1 MPWRKQDV
9 KNVRYEFVLRALSG
23 GIPFVDLCREYEIQP
38 KTGYKWK
45 ERFLQEGMAGLA
57 DRSRR
62 PHSSPNQ
69 LQEAVVCELVRLK
82 RAHVGWG
89 PRKIRELYVRAHP
102 GMEVPSE
109 SSIKRVLEKS
119 GLVQKRRRRRPVP
132 PGNLQRREQSQ
143 EPNDIWTVDFKGWWY
158 TVGGERCEP
167 LTVRDDFTRYVLC
180 ASVPGNA
187 RSETVRQEFER
198 LFTRYGLPRTIRS
211 DNGRPFAMSRAPLG
225 LSRLSAWWLALGIHL
240 DRIDRGC
247 PSQNG
252 RHERLHRDI
261 ACELE
266 NQIEGG
272 LEAQAAALE
281 VWRRTFNHERP
292 HEALGMRCPAELYRQ
307 SPRKY
312 RGTPDRMDYPGGYR
326 QRKVNGAG
334 QITIDGV
341 RIRLTQSLQGWN
353 VGLQPRR
360 HPRQLTVYFG
370 KLSLGW
376 IDLET
381 ESFHVVDSV
390 VDEPGQEAEAVL

>member
-1 MPWRKQDV
+1 
-9 KNVRYEFVLRALSG
+9 
-23 GIPFVDLCREYEIQP
+23 
-38 KTGYKWK
+38 
-45 ERFLQEGMAGLA
+45 
-57 DRSRR
+57 
-62 PHSSPNQ
+62 
-69 LQEAVVCELVRLK
+69 
-82 RAHVGWG
+82 
-89 PRKIRELYVRAHP
+89 
-102 GMEVPSE
+102 ME
-109 SSIKRVLEKS
+109 
-119 GLVQKRRRRRPVP
+119 
-132 PGNLQRREQSQ
+132 SQ

-158 TVGGERCEP
+158 TVAGERCEP

-281 VWRRTFNHERP
+281 VWRRTFNQERP
-292 HEALGMRCPAELYRQ
+292 HEALGIVLGSCIGNPL
-307 SPRKY
+307 
-312 RGTPDRMDYPGGYR
+312 GNTGGHR
-326 QRKVNGAG
+326 TGWFTQPVIAKERS
-334 QITIDGV
+334 TRRV
-341 RIRLTQSLQGWN
+341 RSR
-353 VGLQPRR
+353 
-360 HPRQLTVYFG
+360 
-370 KLSLGW
+370 
-376 IDLET
+376 
-381 ESFHVVDSV
+381 
-390 VDEPGQEAEAVL
+390 

>member
-1 MPWRKQDV
+1 V

-23 GIPFVDLCREYEIQP
+23 GLPFVELCREYEIQP

-45 ERFLQEGMAGLA
+45 ERFLQEGLAGLV

-69 LQEAVVCELVRLK
+69 LQEEVVCELVRLK
-82 RAHVGWG
+82 RAHDSWG

-102 GMEVPSE
+102 GLEVPSE
-109 SSIKRVLEKS
+109 SSIKRILEKS

-132 PGNLQRREQSQ
+132 SGSLQTRTQSQ

-198 LFTRYGLPRTIRS
+198 LFTRYGVPRTIRS

-292 HEALGMRCPAELYRQ
+292 HEALGMRCPGELYRK

-312 RGTPDRMDYPGGYR
+312 RGTPERMVYPAGYR
-326 QRKVNGAG
+326 QRKVNAAG
-334 QITIDGV
+334 QIKIEGT
-341 RIRLTQSLQGWN
+341 RIRLTKSLQGWN
-353 VGLQPRR
+353 VGLQQRR
-360 HPRQLTVYFG
+360 QPRQLSVYFG
-370 KLSLGW
+370 KLCVGW

-381 ESFHVVDSV
+381 ESFQVTNSSKQDGR
-390 VDEPGQEAEAVL
+390 EPAAVL